1 MTVPR
6 LIAILFIFACVS
18 AAWWVLAGVTVVRT
32 TDVNRQIN
40 PRVQELWGPAL
51 TQAAPMAYMGVL
63 DRTGKQPA
71 PPSVQLDASDLKVDL
86 HLDYRQ
92 KGLLWY
98 STYTVGFDG
107 QYRFVNPTD
116 QTITLT
122 VQYVFPAA
130 NTLYDNFKFEIN
142 GAPVLPEGD
151 LSESLT
157 KTISLGPREP
167 ASVHVTYRSRGVDS
181 WLYKFGDGITNVKNF
196 KLAVN
201 TDFRDFD
208 FPAQTVSSS
217 EKTPT
222 AQGWALQWNFDSLV
236 AGFQI
241 GVEMPK
247 RTQPGPL
254 ASQMSFFA
262 PISLLF
268 FYTVLVIIG
277 AVRGQ
282 NLHPMHYFFLGAA
295 FFSFHLL
302 FAYLA
307 DHLAIELAF
316 AISAIVSL
324 LLVVTYVG
332 RVMNWGFALR
342 AVGIAQFLFL
352 ILFSYAFF
360 YEGYTGLVITIG
372 AIITLAVMM
381 QVTAKVNWEEV
392 FSGSKKQAIGEKV

>member
-6 LIAILFIFACVS
+6 LIAIVFIFACVS
-18 AAWWVLAGVTVVRT
+18 LAWFVLAGVTVVRT
-32 TDVNRQIN
+32 TDVSSQIS

-51 TQAAPMAYMGVL
+51 TQAAPTATL
-63 DRTGKQPA
+63 NSSDKTIKSQ
-71 PPSVQLDASDLKVDL
+71 SVQLDASDLKAEL

-98 STYTVGFDG
+98 STYTVDFDG
-107 QYRFVNPTD
+107 KYRFVNPLD
-116 QTITLT
+116 QPITLT
-122 VQYVFPAA
+122 VQYAFPAA
-130 NTLYDNFKFEIN
+130 NTLYDNFRFDIN
-142 GAPVLPEGD
+142 GAQVLPDGD
-151 LSESLT
+151 LSKGLT
-157 KTISLGPREP
+157 STANLNARET
-167 ASVHVTYRSRGVDS
+167 ADVHVTYRSRGVDR
-181 WLYKFGDGITNVKNF
+181 WLYKFGNGIANVKNF
-196 KLAVN
+196 KMTVN

-217 EKTPT
+217 EKQPT
-222 AQGWALQWNFDSLV
+222 LQGWSLQWNFDSLV

-307 DHLAIELAF
+307 DHVAIELAF

-332 RVMNWGFALR
+332 RVANWGFAVR
-342 AVGIAQFLFL
+342 TVGVAQFLFL

-392 FSGSKKQAIGEKV
+392 FRGKKQLASEKT

>member
-6 LIAILFIFACVS
+6 LVAIVFIFACVS
-18 AAWWVLAGVTVVRT
+18 LAWLVLAGVTVVRT
-32 TDVNRQIN
+32 SDTSSALG

-51 TQAAPMAYMGVL
+51 TQTAPTASMNSA
-63 DRTGKQPA
+63 DKSIKTQ
-71 PPSVQLDASDLKVDL
+71 SVPLDASDLKADL
-86 HLDYRQ
+86 HLDFRQ

-98 STYTVGFDG
+98 STYAVDFDG
-107 QYRFVNPTD
+107 KYRFVNPVD
-116 QTITLT
+116 QPITLT
-122 VQYVFPAA
+122 VQYKFPAA
-130 NTLYDNFKFEIN
+130 NTLYDNFKFDIN
-142 GAPVLPEGD
+142 GAQVLPDGD
-151 LSESLT
+151 LSRGLTSTVSLNA
-157 KTISLGPREP
+157 RET
-167 ASVHVTYRSRGVDS
+167 ANIHVTYRSRGVDS
-181 WLYKFGDGITNVKNF
+181 WLYRFGDGITNVKNF
-196 KLAVN
+196 KMTVN

-208 FPAQTVSSS
+208 FPPQTVSSS

-222 AQGWALQWNFDSLV
+222 AQGWTLQWNFDSLV

-241 GVEMPK
+241 GVAMPK

-277 AVRGQ
+277 AVRVQ

-295 FFSFHLL
+295 FFAFHLL

-316 AISAIVSL
+316 VISAIVSL

-332 RVMNWGFALR
+332 RVANWKFALR
-342 AVGIAQFLFL
+342 VVGVAQFLFL

-372 AIITLAVMM
+372 AIIMLAVMM

-392 FSGSKKQAIGEKV
+392 FKGNKKPMTPASPSP

>member
-1 MTVPR
+1 MN
-6 LIAILFIFACVS
+6 S
-18 AAWWVLAGVTVVRT
+18 
-32 TDVNRQIN
+32 QIN

-51 TQAAPMAYMGVL
+51 TQTAPTATL
-63 DRTGKQPA
+63 NSSDKNKSQ
-71 PPSVQLDASDLKVDL
+71 SVQLDASDLKADL

-98 STYTVGFDG
+98 STYAVDFDG
-107 QYRFVNPTD
+107 KYRFVNPLD
-116 QTITLT
+116 QPITLT
-122 VQYVFPAA
+122 VQYAFPAA
-130 NTLYDNFKFEIN
+130 NTLYDNFKFDIN

-151 LSESLT
+151 LSKGLT
-157 KTISLGPREP
+157 SSVNLNARET
-167 ASVHVTYRSRGVDS
+167 ANVHVTYRSRGVDR
-181 WLYKFGDGITNVKNF
+181 WLYKFGNGIANVKNF
-196 KLAVN
+196 KMTVN

-217 EKTPT
+217 EKQPT
-222 AQGWALQWNFDSLV
+222 LQGWTLQWNFDSLV

-247 RTQPGPL
+247 RMQPGPL

-307 DHLAIELAF
+307 DHVAIELAF

-332 RVMNWGFALR
+332 RAANWRFAIR
-342 AVGIAQFLFL
+342 TVGVAQFLFL

-372 AIITLAVMM
+372 AIIMLAVMM
-381 QVTAKVNWEEV
+381 QVTAKVKWEEV
-392 FSGSKKQAIGEKV
+392 FKGKKPSTEVNS